1 MSNHA
6 ARRAALRPLITESG
20 VEGLLVT
27 NLLNIRYLTGFT
39 GSNAALIVA
48 ASDSDTAEDNSV
60 FCTDGRYVTQAA
72 TQVPD
77 LRTVTDRASAVA
89 LVTAASG
96 RLGFEAAHLTVA
108 EHAQLLGLGAA
119 ELVATT
125 GLVEQLRAVKDAD
138 EIEALRRA
146 CAIAD
151 DAFAGLI
158 AAGGIRAGRT
168 EREVGLDLD
177 ERMRRGG
184 AEDPAFETIVAAGPH
199 SAIPHHRPTGSVLER
214 GDLVKFDF
222 GARFA
227 GYHSDMTRTVV
238 LGPPQDWQREIYDVV
253 LAAQTAAEELVRPGT
268 TGQLLDQAARTV
280 VTDAGYGDRFLHGL
294 GHGIGL
300 EIHEGPAVAG
310 AATGTIEADMVLTVE
325 PGVYLEG
332 RGGVRIEDSGVVR
345 ASGYEVLTLTA
356 KNLLVL

>member
-1 MSNHA
+1 VSNHA
-6 ARRAALRPLITESG
+6 ARRAALRSLLASADVG
-20 VEGLLVT
+20 ALLVT
-27 NLLNIRYLTGFT
+27 DLLNIRYLTGFT
-39 GSNAALIVA
+39 GSNAALLVEA
-48 ASDSDTAEDNSV
+48 TGDDRSA

-72 TQVPD
+72 AQVPD
-77 LRTVTDRASAVA
+77 LRTVIDRASAPA
-89 LVTAASG
+89 LVREATG
-96 RLGFEAAHLTVA
+96 RLGFEAGHLTVA
-108 EHAQLLGLGAA
+108 DHTRLAALGTA
-119 ELVATT
+119 ELVATG
-125 GLVEQLRAVKDAD
+125 GLVEQLRAIKDAD

-146 CAIAD
+146 CEIAD
-151 DAFAGLI
+151 DAFAALI
-158 AAGGIRAGRT
+158 ADGGIRAGRT

-184 AEDPAFETIVAAGPH
+184 AEDPAFETIVAAGAH
-199 SAIPHHRPTGSVLER
+199 SAIPHHRPTTSVMQR

-222 GARFA
+222 GARFD

-238 LGPPQDWQREIYDVV
+238 LGPPQAWQQEIHDVV
-253 LAAQTAAEELVRPGT
+253 LAAQTAAEDLVAPGT
-268 TGQLLDQAARTV
+268 TGQQLDRAARQV
-280 VTDAGYGDRFLHGL
+280 IEAAGYGDRFLHGL

-300 EIHEGPAVAG
+300 EIHEGPAVAA